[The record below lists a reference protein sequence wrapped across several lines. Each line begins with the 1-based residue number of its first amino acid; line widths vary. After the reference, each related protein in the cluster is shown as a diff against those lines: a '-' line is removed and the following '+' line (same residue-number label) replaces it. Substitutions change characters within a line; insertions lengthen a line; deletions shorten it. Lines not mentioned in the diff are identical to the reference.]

1 MVDKCPK
8 WHVPTYD
15 EIFILQAGH
24 ALFHTPSLLHRQGQL
39 VQASSKVAV
48 TPVTAPPPPNPTKNC
63 QFPSLP
69 LFKKSSSQFEDSFTS
84 QRLILRRTQP
94 CGLSIDSH
102 EIHPPRPRPLHP
114 RLLKR
119 QLRHQKGLQLL
130 LLLRKTCRRL
140 LWQRRQV
147 LQDRHSRSL
156 ILLYSCDRPSKV
168 HASPRALFLAQ
179 HSPPS
184 EHHYSTRIPKLEAP
198 DRLEHWPLKASRS
211 LGGIIED
218 AAAADP
224 KALSNQAS
232 VPLKHLELRNSGLTR
247 ATLFGCRFDT

>member
-1 MVDKCPK
+1 M
-8 WHVPTYD
+8 PTRWWAKARSGTCLPTTRSSFCRSVMHCFTRRLCS
-15 EIFILQAGH
+15 IAKANSCKHLQMQRSH
-24 ALFHTPSLLHRQGQL
+24 LNLHCHPRTRQII
-39 VQASSKVAV
+39 ASSH
-48 TPVTAPPPPNPTKNC
+48 
-63 QFPSLP
+63 PSP

-147 LQDRHSRSL
+147 LQDRHARSL
-156 ILLYSCDRPSKV
+156 ILLSSCDRPFKA
-168 HASPRALFLAQ
+168 HALPRALFFDPHVPLRA
-179 HSPPS
+179 PPS
-184 EHHYSTRIPKLEAP
+184 RIPA
-198 DRLEHWPLKASRS
+198 
-211 LGGIIED
+211 IE
-218 AAAADP
+218 
-224 KALSNQAS
+224 N
-232 VPLKHLELRNSGLTR
+232 VPSTESE
-247 ATLFGCRFDT
+247 